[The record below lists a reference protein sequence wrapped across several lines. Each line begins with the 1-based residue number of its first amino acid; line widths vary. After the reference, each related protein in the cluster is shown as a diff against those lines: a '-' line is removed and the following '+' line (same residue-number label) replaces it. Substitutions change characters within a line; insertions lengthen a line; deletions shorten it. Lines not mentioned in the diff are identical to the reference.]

1 VSFYQ
6 TKGRIIQTWTNK
18 TCHTEMIFH
27 KRLSEGWQNV
37 SAVTYSLSI
46 HLQIQFLML
55 TLTDV
60 YRNVHVIL
68 ELLLIFSVGSCIYV
82 TGLSRL
88 FVASWLDVE
97 QHWLKIACMG
107 WRWFTSMH
115 RNDTV
120 EHVITEAVLK
130 RRDSSGNRK
139 IHLVFTDLLLSFE
152 IIQYN
157 II

>member
-6 TKGRIIQTWTNK
+6 TKGRIIQTLTKK
-18 TCHTEMIFH
+18 TCHTQMNFH
-27 KRLSEGWQNV
+27 KRLTEGRQNV
-37 SAVTYSLSI
+37 SAVAYSLSI

-55 TLTDV
+55 TLTDL

-68 ELLLIFSVGSCIYV
+68 KLLLTLSVGSCIYV

-88 FVASWLDVE
+88 FIASWLGVE
-97 QHWLKIACMG
+97 QHWLKIAFVG

-139 IHLVFTDLLLSFE
+139 IHLVFTDIVLSFE
-152 IIQYN
+152 IIQ
-157 II
+157 

>member
-6 TKGRIIQTWTNK
+6 TKGRIIQTWTKK
-18 TCHTEMIFH
+18 TCHTQMIFH
-27 KRLSEGWQNV
+27 KRLTEGRQNV

-55 TLTDV
+55 TLSDV

-68 ELLLIFSVGSCIYV
+68 KPLLTLSVGSCIYM

-88 FVASWLDVE
+88 LIASWLGVE

-107 WRWFTSMH
+107 WRWFPSMH
-115 RNDTV
+115 RSDTV

-139 IHLVFTDLLLSFE
+139 IHLVFTDLVPSFE
-152 IIQYN
+152 IIQ
-157 II
+157 

>member
-1 VSFYQ
+1 
-6 TKGRIIQTWTNK
+6 
-18 TCHTEMIFH
+18 MIFH
-27 KRLSEGWQNV
+27 KRLTEGRQNV
-37 SAVTYSLSI
+37 SAVTYSESI

-60 YRNVHVIL
+60 YRHVHVIL
-68 ELLLIFSVGSCIYV
+68 KLLQTLSVGFCIYV

-88 FVASWLDVE
+88 FVASWFGVE
-97 QHWLKIACMG
+97 QHWLKIACVG

-130 RRDSSGNRK
+130 RRDSSGNKK

-152 IIQYN
+152 IIQ
-157 II
+157 